1 MGSNIYLCIYY
12 HGRPSYEQIN
22 IFLSLMRENNEGLV
36 QGVLKKGANG
46 TETLVGM
53 ISLKNQ
59 AHFFEISL

>member
-1 MGSNIYLCIYY
+1 
-12 HGRPSYEQIN
+12 
-22 IFLSLMRENNEGLV
+22 MRENNEGLV